1 MNCIID
7 NHEAPMV
14 ISSIMKQSCTDR
26 GRRIIIDGMDI
37 MAGAGI
43 SRGKDN
49 LLASAWCSIPI
60 AITVEGANI
69 MTRSFQIMGQGI
81 TRCHP
86 HMSTLIDSLQSE
98 DKDAANVF
106 RAQFVK
112 MVTHAVSNFNHSVV
126 RGVKSV
132 VTTAMRNDRAYTNGS
147 HLVEYHEQQ
156 MLRLS
161 ANLAL
166 RFVIFL
172 YVEVF
177 SVCFHFYIRSNH
189 FDYCISYVCFL
200 IMLSV

>member
-1 MNCIID
+1 MARIGSQGLICMSGAELMNCIID

-112 MVTHAVSNFNHSVV
+112 MVTHAVTNFNHSVV

-166 RFVIFL
+166 RSVSFCMSKFFFFFL
-172 YVEVF
+172 CLHF
-177 SVCFHFYIRSNH
+177 SY
-189 FDYCISYVCFL
+189 
-200 IMLSV
+200 